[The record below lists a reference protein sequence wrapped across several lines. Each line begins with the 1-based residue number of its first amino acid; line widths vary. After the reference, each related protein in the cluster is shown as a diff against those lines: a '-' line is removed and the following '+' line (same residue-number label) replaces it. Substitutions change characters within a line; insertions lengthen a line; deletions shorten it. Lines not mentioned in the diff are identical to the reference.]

1 MGEAIV
7 IGRILLAA
15 LVTLG
20 LGAGTWAYEAWPSWY
35 GQEISLQGLLGPKD
49 KQTGRASI
57 EFLASRVRVEGP
69 GIVADDSPVP
79 AYLVKQID
87 PVWPAGEDAVHSA
100 RLLQRRVVYVQME
113 RQGDTPDPAGAQP
126 AAAYGPYVP
135 VSISR
140 APVAGAINLR
150 ARVTRAEPTGRF
162 EIALAPPQIPIPT
175 GIDENVFV
183 TAVLRVLPSGRHAI
197 VRVEPPR

>member
-1 MGEAIV
+1 MIW
-7 IGRILLAA
+7 RILLAA

-20 LGAGTWAYEAWPSWY
+20 LGAGTLFYEAWPSWY

-49 KQTGRASI
+49 KRTGRASI

-79 AYLVKQID
+79 AYLVKQLD
-87 PVWPAGEDAVHSA
+87 TVWPAGDDPVHSA

-113 RQGDTPDPAGAQP
+113 RQSDGVTPESGAAQS
-126 AAAYGPYVP
+126 AAPYVP
-135 VSISR
+135 VSVSR
-140 APVAGAINLR
+140 TPVAGAINLR
-150 ARVTRAEPTGRF
+150 ARVMRAEPTGRF
-162 EIALAPPQIPIPT
+162 EIALAPPLIPIPA
-175 GIDENVFV
+175 GVDENVFV

-197 VRVEPPR
+197 VRLRQ

>member
-1 MGEAIV
+1 MT
-7 IGRILLAA
+7 GRILLAA

-35 GQEISLQGLLGPKD
+35 GQEITLQGLLGPMNKR
-49 KQTGRASI
+49 TGRASI

-87 PVWPAGEDAVHSA
+87 PVWPASDDPVQSA
-100 RLLQRRVVYVQME
+100 RLMQRRVVYVQME
-113 RQGDTPDPAGAQP
+113 RQGEVN
-126 AAAYGPYVP
+126 VP

-140 APVAGAINLR
+140 GPVAGAINLR
-150 ARVTRAEPTGRF
+150 ARVMRAEPTGRF
-162 EIALAPPQIPIPT
+162 EITLAPPLIPIPA
-175 GIDENVFV
+175 GIDENMFV
-183 TAVLRVLPSGRHAI
+183 SAVLRVLPSGRHAI
-197 VRVEPPR
+197 VRLRQ

>member
-1 MGEAIV
+1 VARPHLGEAIV
-7 IGRILLAA
+7 IWRILLAA
-15 LVTLG
+15 VVTLG

-87 PVWPAGEDAVHSA
+87 TVWPAGEDAEQSA
-100 RLLQRRVVYVQME
+100 RLMQRRVVYVQVE
-113 RQGDTPDPAGAQP
+113 RQSEGVGI
-126 AAAYGPYVP
+126 P
-135 VSISR
+135 VSVSR
-140 APVAGAINLR
+140 APVAGATNLR
-150 ARVTRAEPTGRF
+150 ARVMRAEPTGRF

>member
-1 MGEAIV
+1 MTW
-7 IGRILLAA
+7 RILLAA

-35 GQEISLQGLLGPKD
+35 GQEIPVQGLLGPKD
-49 KQTGRASI
+49 KRSGRASI

-69 GIVADDSPVP
+69 GMVADDSPVP
-79 AYLVKQID
+79 AYPLKQID
-87 PVWPAGEDAVHSA
+87 TVWPAGDDPVHSA
-100 RLLQRRVVYVQME
+100 RLLHRRVVYVQME
-113 RQGDTPDPAGAQP
+113 RQSEGATPEAGGAAQP
-126 AAAYGPYVP
+126 AGPYVP
-135 VSISR
+135 VSVSR

-150 ARVTRAEPTGRF
+150 ARVMRAEPTGRF
-162 EIALAPPQIPIPT
+162 EIMLAPPLVPIPV

-197 VRVEPPR
+197 VRIEQR